1 MSVSRHQI
9 PAEPATP
16 RAGMSLEEESRLVAD
31 VLLADRKAIADFVHQ
46 FSDMIYG
53 FIGKRIDKQSVVE
66 DLCQDVFLAA
76 WAQLSS
82 FQFKS
87 SLKTWLCAIAQNKV
101 ADFYR
106 KQIHELPFVDDFEEL
121 EIVSTEAP
129 WISIEQNLDRRTLE
143 KQIQRTM
150 LKLPE
155 GYRAILR
162 WRYWDQK
169 SISDVALQTG
179 KTVKSV
185 ERLLARAR
193 TQFAAK
199 WKEGGHGH

>member
-1 MSVSRHQI
+1 MSDSRQQNT
-9 PAEPATP
+9 AEPAKP
-16 RAGMSLEEESRLVAD
+16 RAGMSLEEETQLVAD

-46 FSDMIYG
+46 FSDMVFG
-53 FIGKRIDKQSVVE
+53 FIGKRIDNQSVVE

-101 ADFYR
+101 SDFYR
-106 KQIHELPFVDDFEEL
+106 RQIHELPFEDDCDEL
-121 EIVSTEAP
+121 EIFSPEAP
-129 WISIEQNLDRRTLE
+129 WISIEQSLDRRILE
-143 KQIQRTM
+143 KQIQLTM
-150 LKLPE
+150 LELPE

-169 SISDVALQTG
+169 SLSDVALQTG
-179 KTVKSV
+179 KTIKSV

-199 WKEGGHGH
+199 WKEGRHGN

>member
-1 MSVSRHQI
+1 MSELRHENT
-9 PAEPATP
+9 AEPAKS
-16 RAGMSLEEESRLVAD
+16 RAGMSLEEESQLVAD
-31 VLLADRKAIADFVHQ
+31 VLLADRKAIADFVHA

-53 FIGKRIDKQSVVE
+53 FIDKRIDNQSVVE

-82 FQFKS
+82 FQFKCG
-87 SLKTWLCAIAQNKV
+87 LKTWLCAIAQNKV

-106 KQIHELPFVDDFEEL
+106 RQIHELPFEDDSDES
-121 EIVSTEAP
+121 EIFSTEAS
-129 WISIEQNLDRRTLE
+129 WISIEHNLDRRILE
-143 KQIQRTM
+143 KQIQLTM

-169 SISDVALQTG
+169 SLSDVALQTG
-179 KTVKSV
+179 KTIKSV

-199 WKEGGHGH
+199 WKEGRHGN